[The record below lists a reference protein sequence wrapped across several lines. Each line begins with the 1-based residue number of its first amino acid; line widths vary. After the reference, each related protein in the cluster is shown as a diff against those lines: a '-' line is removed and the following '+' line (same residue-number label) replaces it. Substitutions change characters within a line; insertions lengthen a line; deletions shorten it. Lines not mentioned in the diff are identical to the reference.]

1 MINYD
6 VECVFLIL
14 LLCIYIYDSHTPTMV
29 DVCRYDFPLRFTS
42 HYKVRPPSSVR
53 QLSDFVNG
61 GLTLAPWG

>member
-6 VECVFLIL
+6 VECLYKY
-14 LLCIYIYDSHTPTMV
+14 IYIYDSHTPTLV
-29 DVCRYDFPLRFTS
+29 NVCCYDFPLCFTS
-42 HYKVRPPSSVR
+42 HYEVRPPSSVR